1 MPTELKLSER
11 QNLILQFIVRYLDDE
26 KIPPSIRDIGA
37 NVGISSTSVVN
48 YNLAKLQEMGF
59 INRTPEVSRGLS
71 LNYDMLAAVDI
82 VPTPEPEPT
91 NGLSALLDAMIRVP
105 ILGHIQAGLP
115 VDVPNARTLETA
127 EEWVQLTA
135 GMFGDP
141 SRLFALRVQGDSMQ
155 DALVMDGDIVILRHQ
170 ETAENG
176 DMVAAWIEGD
186 DETTLKY
193 LRKKGDIIEL
203 LPANENYKPI
213 VRPADQVRI
222 NGKVLSVI
230 RYMN

>member
-1 MPTELKLSER
+1 MPNEIKLSDR
-11 QNLILQFIVRYLDDE
+11 QTRILDFIVQYLHSE
-26 KIPPSIRDIGA
+26 KIPPSIRDIGEA
-37 NVGISSTSVVN
+37 VEITSTSVVN
-48 YNLAKLQEMGF
+48 YNLAKLQDMGF

-71 LNYDMLAAVDI
+71 VNYEKLAAVNIAQPVDEERK
-82 VPTPEPEPT
+82 PS
-91 NGLSALLDAMIRVP
+91 LADLLDAMIRVP
-105 ILGHIQAGLP
+105 VLGHIQAGVP
-115 VDVPNARTLETA
+115 VDAPNARTLETA

-176 DMVAAWIEGD
+176 DMVAAWIDGD

-193 LRKKGDIIEL
+193 LRKNGNTIEL
-203 LPANENYKPI
+203 IPANEKYDPI
-213 VRPADQVRI
+213 VRPANQVRI
-222 NGKVLSVI
+222 NGKVVSVI